1 MRYYSKRTPRILGD
15 KMVPNEK
22 VGKVGTIY
30 NMNLQ
35 AYIRKQVK
43 MHMTTKIIAEI

>member
-1 MRYYSKRTPRILGD
+1 MLGD

-30 NMNLQ
+30 NLNLQ
-35 AYIRKQVK
+35 AHTRKQVK
-43 MHMTTKIIAEI
+43 MHMTAKIIAEI